1 MSLAEQ
7 VKEFCRNDNVG
18 ITDINFTS
26 CLDDGIHFVL
36 SKVKVSENIIALY
49 IYPFYTDVTSDNFI
63 MDNLENNDE
72 SHFIVFCGFYYKPG
86 DRLYVCEG
94 EYLSR
99 YIWMED
105 PRYPYKVADMFAQ
118 MGKDIT
124 ESIYNELRRYI
135 PDTPPELPEENNYNC
150 LAYRV
155 FFSGKEPTLSVKK
168 VLSYFP
174 EYCDM
179 NSLERWLADPVK
191 WAKDETDRLLCDHDV
206 ADILRQIVIENS
218 VAVAQANLVKKEPGY
233 LWNIINEI
241 YLATKDKKTVIV
253 TVNSKK
259 FKGSFRYDTR
269 GFHQC
274 NCTCS
279 STLVMDEDVKKA
291 LGGPFYVRDITM
303 ISYRGKQI
311 YEAKK
316 VET

>member
-1 MSLAEQ
+1 
-7 VKEFCRNDNVG
+7 
-18 ITDINFTS
+18 
-26 CLDDGIHFVL
+26 
-36 SKVKVSENIIALY
+36 
-49 IYPFYTDVTSDNFI
+49 
-63 MDNLENNDE
+63 
-72 SHFIVFCGFYYKPG
+72 
-86 DRLYVCEG
+86 
-94 EYLSR
+94 
-99 YIWMED
+99 
-105 PRYPYKVADMFAQ
+105 MFAQ

-218 VAVAQANLVKKEPGY
+218 VAVAQANLVKKEPGH